1 MTTVVKQEIAE
12 IITRRIANGESNPI
26 RDVPYSLEHVSNTE
40 YRATVLAILK
50 EKYGYEGE

>member
-12 IITRRIANGESNPI
+12 IIARRIANGENNPL
-26 RDVPYSLEHVSNTE
+26 RGVPYLLDHVTNPE
-40 YRATVLAILK
+40 YRAAVLSILK